1 MLRIAL
7 FLLIAVLSQAAVA
20 HEGSI
25 STPDSSDCPTTGS
38 AARDGESAAATERAT
53 PARGD
58 SKLVPD
64 IHGELPASRSQS
76 ARWHSFLPGMF
87 R

>member
-1 MLRIAL
+1 MLRIFL
-7 FLLIAVLSQAAVA
+7 LLLIAVLSPAAFA

-25 STPDSSDCPTTGS
+25 SAPDSNDCPT
-38 AARDGESAAATERAT
+38 ANGESAAATERTT
-53 PARGD
+53 PTRGD

-64 IHGELPASRSQS
+64 IHGELPSSRSQS
-76 ARWHSFLPGMF
+76 VRFHSFLPGMF

>member
-1 MLRIAL
+1 MLRIFL
-7 FLLIAVLSQAAVA
+7 LLLIAVLSPAVGA
-20 HEGSI
+20 HEGSV
-25 STPDSSDCPTTGS
+25 SAPGSDDRPAASS
-38 AARDGESAAATERAT
+38 AARDGESAAATERIT

-64 IHGELPASRSQS
+64 INGELPASRSQS
-76 ARWHSFLPGMF
+76 TRFHSFLPGMF